1 MPARTPEARAR
12 ENIDAA
18 LTAAGWVVQDFD
30 QLDLSADKGIAVR
43 EFPLERGH
51 GHADYA
57 LYVDGKLAGV
67 VEAKKEGTLLTGIE
81 VQSEKYSTG
90 VPSGIPAHIRP
101 LPFLY
106 ESTGVE
112 TQFTNRL
119 DPEPRSRRIFSFHQ
133 PEVIGGWIDLEKNP
147 PPWLPL
153 KNGQPDPRTFMPS
166 TLRLRLR
173 QMPSVDPKGLWPA
186 QLKAIRNL
194 EASLHDDKP
203 RALIQMATGSGKTF
217 TAVSSIY
224 RLIKYGGAHRVLF
237 LVDRANLG
245 RQTLTEFQKY
255 VTPDDGR
262 KFVELYNVQH
272 LTSNKLDPVAKVC
285 IATIQRVYS
294 MLVGRELDP
303 EQEEVSAFTTLNE
316 LKNEPLPVT
325 YNPKIPI
332 EFFDFVWTD
341 EAHRSIYNLW
351 RQVLEYFDAHLIG
364 LTATPSKQ
372 TFGFFN
378 QNLVMEYGHEQAV
391 ADGVNVP
398 FDVYR
403 IRTRITEGGSK
414 VDAGLFV
421 DKRDRESRA
430 VRWHKLDEDLTYD
443 SAALD
448 RDVVAIDQ
456 IRTVVQTFKDRLP
469 TEIFPGRKEVPKTL
483 IFAKDDSHADDIV
496 RVVREVFGKGNDFC
510 EKVTYRAGTARIV
523 TKTVG
528 PDGKEV
534 EQVTYKSTGVKPEDL
549 LSSFRISYNPR
560 IVVTVDMVATGTD
573 IKPLEV
579 VMFMR
584 SVKSRNFFEQMKGR
598 GVRVI
603 NKDDLRVVTPDAP
616 AKTHFVLVDCVGVSE
631 SELVDTRPLEKQP
644 TVGFEK
650 LLGVVAAGGTDRD
663 VVSSLANRLA
673 RLDRRMGKAEKERLS
688 GLAGGTSLTE
698 IVGGLMD
705 ALDPDRHIEAARI
718 ANRLEARE
726 EPTLAQVKKAA
737 DEVIRA
743 AVSPLAKNPHLRN
756 ELAFIK
762 RSFEQTIDTVSTD
775 TVLGA
780 SFDAKATEKA
790 RSTVES
796 FERFIAD
803 HKDEITAL
811 QVLYSQPYAK
821 RLKFSD
827 IKTLAEAI
835 KAPPRTWTPETLW
848 RAYETL
854 DRAKVRGAGGQRLL
868 TDIVSLV
875 RFALHQERQLVPFA
889 EHVEERFQNWL
900 AQQENRGRRFTD
912 EQRQWLVLIKDHV
925 ASSFHI
931 EKDDF
936 EDVPFNQKG
945 GLGKVHQVFG
955 GKLDELIQE
964 LNEVLVA

>member
-1 MPARTPEARAR
+1 MGSPEAKAR
-12 ENIDAA
+12 KNIDAA
-18 LTAAGWVVQDFD
+18 LTASGWVVQDFE
-30 QLDLSADKGIAVR
+30 QLDLSAARGIAVR

-57 LYVDGKLAGV
+57 LYLDGKLVGV
-67 VEAKKEGTLLTGIE
+67 IEAKKEGTLLTGIE

-90 VPSGIPAHIRP
+90 VPSRLPAHIRP

-119 DPEPRSRRIFSFHQ
+119 DPEPRSRRIFTFHR
-133 PEVIGGWIDLEKNP
+133 PEVIGGWIDTEKNP

-153 KNGQPDPRTFMPS
+153 RGGQPDPRSQLPS
-166 TLRLRLR
+166 TVRLRLR

-186 QLKAIRNL
+186 QLRAIRNL
-194 EASLHDDKP
+194 ETSLHDDKP

-224 RLIKYGGAHRVLF
+224 RLIKFGGAQRVLF

-303 EQEEVSAFTTLNE
+303 EQEEASPFDTLAD

-325 YNPKIPI
+325 YNPNIPI

-378 QNLVMEYGHEQAV
+378 QNLIMEYGHEQAV

-430 VRWHKLDEDLTYD
+430 VRWHRLDEDLTYEA
-443 SAALD
+443 AALD

-456 IRTVVQTFKDRLP
+456 IRTVIRTFKDRLP

-528 PDGKEV
+528 PDGHEV

-549 LSSFRISYNPR
+549 LSSFRNSYNPR

-584 SVKSRNFFEQMKGR
+584 SVKSRTFFEQMKGR

-603 NKDDLRVVTPDAP
+603 GKSDLQQVTPDAQ

-663 VVSSLANRLA
+663 VVSSLASRLA
-673 RLDRRMGKAEKERLS
+673 RLDRRMGEQEKERLS
-688 GLAGGTSLTE
+688 GLAGGQTLTD

-705 ALDPDRHIEAARI
+705 ALDPDRHIEAARV
-718 ANRLEARE
+718 ANNMLAGE
-726 EPTLAQVKKAA
+726 EPSLAQVAKAA
-737 DEVIRA
+737 DEAIRA
-743 AVSPLAKNPHLRN
+743 AVAPLAKNPNLRN
-756 ELAFIK
+756 ELAFMK
-762 RSFEQTIDTVSTD
+762 RSFEQTIDTVSSD

-790 RSTVES
+790 RATVES
-796 FERFIAD
+796 FEKFIAE

-811 QVLYSQPYAK
+811 QVLYSLPYSR

-827 IKTLAEAI
+827 IKALAEAV

-854 DRAKVRGAGGQRLL
+854 DRSKVRGAGGQRLL

-912 EQRQWLVLIKDHV
+912 EQRQWLALIKDHV
-925 ASSFHI
+925 GSSFRI

-936 EDVPFNQKG
+936 EDVPFNQRG
-945 GLGKVHQVFG
+945 GLGRVHQVFG
-955 GKLDELIQE
+955 GKLDELLDE